1 MMMAVVALK
10 TAASPL
16 YKKAARVIVIND
28 GVAINRSLSS
38 NISRRF
44 LVIDQRGSG
53 RIRKK
58 MHERKAYRKKK
69 QQEREKRKSVGKEG
83 KKI

>member
-1 MMMAVVALK
+1 MMAVVALK

-58 MHERKAYRKKK
+58 CTKERLTGRKKK
-69 QQEREKRKSVGKEG
+69 QEREKRKSVGKEG